1 MSSII
6 KGINRESSLPAPSTE
21 FRVNVPG
28 FGSLSLESLKSHVK
42 ALSKEFNE
50 LIQTEEFIKAAHK
63 TEQFYNALFAL
74 AKAMKTKTDS
84 SMKEGYRAG
93 AAGGTGLDIEKSPME
108 KVLEKPLGEHIGS
121 PGGMGQAYRKFK
133 PKTSDIS
140 EGPFTGISK
149 KLMKNKLSRD
159 IEQHDKDLST
169 DMQIDWLDDNSGL
182 EFKPRDPTFD
192 WGKTADLRD
201 RKAAALARLN
211 RSQGMTEDASKLHIG
226 DRVIITGNV
235 EFQGEKGD
243 IENFDR
249 LKAFVVVHLD
259 NYGSRSFHSSD
270 VSSYDDDEYQESA
283 IMKGLNRE

>member
-6 KGINRESSLPAPSTE
+6 KGINRESSLPAPSAE

-28 FGSLSLESLKSHVK
+28 YGSLSLEALKRHVK
-42 ALSKEFNE
+42 ALSNEFNE
-50 LIQTEEFIKAAHK
+50 LVQTEEFIKAAYK

-74 AKAMKTKTDS
+74 SKAMKSKTDS
-84 SMKEGYRAG
+84 SMEEGYSAG
-93 AAGGTGLDIEKSPME
+93 ASGGSGLGIEKSPME

-121 PGGMGQAYRKFK
+121 PGGMGQAYRKFT
-133 PKTSDIS
+133 PKTS
-140 EGPFTGISK
+140 
-149 KLMKNKLSRD
+149 
-159 IEQHDKDLST
+159 
-169 DMQIDWLDDNSGL
+169 GL
-182 EFKPRDPTFD
+182 
-192 WGKTADLRD
+192 
-201 RKAAALARLN
+201 
-211 RSQGMTEDASKLHIG
+211 QEDASKLHIG

-243 IENFDR
+243 IENFGR

-270 VSSYDDDEYQESA
+270 VSSYDEDEYQESA

>member
-6 KGINRESSLPAPSTE
+6 KGLNRESSLPAPSTE

-28 FGSLSLESLKSHVK
+28 FGSLSLESLKKQVK
-42 ALSKEFNE
+42 GMSKELNE
-50 LIQTEEFIKAAHK
+50 LIQSEEFIKAAYK

-93 AAGGTGLDIEKSPME
+93 AAGGTGLGIDKSPME
-108 KVLEKPLGEHIGS
+108 KVLEKPLGEN
-121 PGGMGQAYRKFK
+121 A
-133 PKTSDIS
+133 
-140 EGPFTGISK
+140 E
-149 KLMKNKLSRD
+149 
-159 IEQHDKDLST
+159 
-169 DMQIDWLDDNSGL
+169 
-182 EFKPRDPTFD
+182 
-192 WGKTADLRD
+192 
-201 RKAAALARLN
+201 
-211 RSQGMTEDASKLHIG
+211 KLHIG
-226 DRVIITGNV
+226 DRVQITGNV

-270 VSSYDDDEYQESA
+270 VSSYDEDEYQESA
-283 IMKGLNRE
+283 IMKGLQDY